1 MRSAFDYRS
10 WRERLFL
17 PPILFTLIAIAGSV
31 ITADELPFDPA
42 KISRLSVDDIP
53 RSISI
58 RQGADVWFGYDLE
71 KAIVF
76 KVWQSPDDKPGLI
89 VKGFKA
95 QSAGTAWF
103 EETEGAKWQLET
115 KGKLIPL
122 SVRYLGCTQSKAYF
136 ELHWELYHP
145 DGTIKLSERIAM
157 AASTGKA
164 RELRE
169 LRAESIPAGASL
181 VLPAAYQKD
190 WIFKDSDDQPAE
202 SLIDA
207 AWHSHSLR

>member
-1 MRSAFDYRS
+1 MCGSATTWKR
-10 WRERLFL
+10 RLFL
-17 PPILFTLIAIAGSV
+17 KYGNPPT
-31 ITADELPFDPA
+31 T
-42 KISRLSVDDIP
+42 
-53 RSISI
+53 
-58 RQGADVWFGYDLE
+58 
-71 KAIVF
+71 
-76 KVWQSPDDKPGLI
+76 KPGLI